1 MRAIIEDENAEDGV
15 QLRVI
20 IFIIFNILKIQKKK
34 NSVKSIM
41 YQYSW
46 LSEIGFEFFSNF

>member
-20 IFIIFNILKIQKKK
+20 IFIIFNIEYKKQLSQVNNVPIQLAVR
-34 NSVKSIM
+34 NWI
-41 YQYSW
+41 
-46 LSEIGFEFFSNF
+46 